1 MSRPLLPLSAMDT
14 AWWHMDRADNP
25 LVINALLIL
34 EEGADVPAVI
44 ERFVERVVRVY
55 RRFRQVVFKPSAVVS
70 VPVWKDVEVVLT
82 DHIQHAH
89 IDEPG
94 QLEDLWATVGSLLG
108 VPLDRDQPLWSLT
121 DIRGLGSQQRVLL
134 FRTHHVIGD
143 GMAMAKLLLSVCDE
157 KDVSLPRPR
166 GRSHRPN
173 GAWVTRMAAHL
184 DAGVDMVR
192 ATAELLAMNPE
203 SSSPLVGPLNGMKHI
218 AWSEPVPLS
227 CIQTVRDGL
236 GGSVNDVLVAAVAGA
251 LHTTLDDPQLVDLRA
266 LVPVY
271 LHPLDAPI
279 PDDLGNHFAPIFL
292 RLPSS
297 TPDAVGRLEQVRRR
311 TNILKG
317 GQMPLVTAA
326 GVHVI
331 GHAPQFVEDVA
342 VDHFASRAS
351 LVLTNMPGPR
361 RAVHVAGARIDDIV
375 FFVPQPASI
384 GVGLSLFSY
393 NENVRLGV
401 SADIARDVS
410 PIRLV
415 QAFATELKVLEAA
428 AKQVRTV

>member
-1 MSRPLLPLSAMDT
+1 MDT

-203 SSSPLVGPLNGMKHI
+203 SSSPLVG
-218 AWSEPVPLS
+218 
-227 CIQTVRDGL
+227 
-236 GGSVNDVLVAAVAGA
+236 GSVNDVLVAAVAGA